1 MAKWDFFLTD
11 LEEEEEEKKQFKLQK
26 QSNLGLENQ
35 LSLLAYTQKQAN
47 KKERKRKSPNWL
59 EIQKRLNN

>member
-26 QSNLGLENQ
+26 QSNLGLEN
-35 LSLLAYTQKQAN
+35 
-47 KKERKRKSPNWL
+47 
-59 EIQKRLNN
+59 